1 MARKKSQNYASLWA
15 NWGQIKQK
23 IAEACVGQ
31 GRVAAQ
37 VLSERVRH
45 YIEIVRMTAQYQKRE
60 CRL

>member
-15 NWGQIKQK
+15 NWGE